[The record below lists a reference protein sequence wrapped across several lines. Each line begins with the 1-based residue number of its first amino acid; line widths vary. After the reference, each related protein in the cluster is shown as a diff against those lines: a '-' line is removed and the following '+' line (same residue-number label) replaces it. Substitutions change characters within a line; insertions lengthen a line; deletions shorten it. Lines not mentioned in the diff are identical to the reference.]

1 MKQAA
6 WYGLSVVQE
15 GLSENETLE
24 LGHGMRK
31 ESVTSGQT
39 EVREISTKTL
49 EWESFSFQGQKDQQC
64 DWRKGSVGV
73 YSQISQDLEGYF
85 NPTILL
91 SVYLHDKTT
100 TLI

>member
-1 MKQAA
+1 
-6 WYGLSVVQE
+6 
-15 GLSENETLE
+15 
-24 LGHGMRK
+24 MRK

-73 YSQISQDLEGYF
+73 YRQISQDLEGYF
-85 NPTILL
+85 NPTAECLPA
-91 SVYLHDKTT
+91 
-100 TLI
+100 